1 MAYIEHNFPPL
12 KVYVRNEYLYQN
24 QKGKG
29 EFTLATIM
37 SIRCMPGQAVLFQV
51 LMENGV
57 MRDKLPSHAL
67 LTKPELPK
75 DDLPFHNLQIW
86 NCFSYNFT
94 VMTLS
99 FLSGSKVEVF
109 MKDKKMHT
117 GNYFCTINWGS
128 NDYNLDLTCA
138 EDPMEHKS
146 HHVILLENGQMAL
159 QPNNRIKWSDPSFVT
174 KEFPKTPDY
183 LVNNEFYNCEE
194 FEKWR
199 TEDSERM
206 FYDTE

>member
-1 MAYIEHNFPPL
+1 MAHIEHNFFPL
-12 KVYVRNEYLYQN
+12 KVWVRNEYFYQN
-24 QKGKG
+24 KKGHG
-29 EFTLATIM
+29 DLTEGVII
-37 SIRCMPGQAVLFQV
+37 SVRCMPGQAALFQV
-51 LMENGV
+51 LLNNGV
-57 MRDKLPSHAL
+57 MRDKLPAHAL
-67 LTKPELPK
+67 LTEPK
-75 DDLPFHNLQIW
+75 IPNPDLPFHYLQLW

-94 VMTLS
+94 LLHLS
-99 FLSGSKVEVF
+99 YVYDTPVEVF

-146 HHVILLENGQMAL
+146 HHVILLENGQIAL